1 MNLTRRKWLW
11 LAVAIVVIAIV
22 ATLVYRWTR
31 PRYDTA
37 AKLVGLLPQADAAV
51 FYADVA
57 ALRHSGYL
65 QLLESTQSAQEPD
78 YQRFVSET
86 GFAYQRDL
94 DAVAVASLPNQT
106 FVAARG
112 RFDWQ
117 RLTRYAINHGG
128 KCDDRYCQL
137 PATKPDQW
145 ISFFPIKSNVLGL
158 AVSGDPR
165 AAYSL
170 LPREGAPE
178 LATPQ
183 FPVWAQIP
191 RRVLDHPDALPP
203 GAQVIARALSS
214 ASQVTLGITEAMP
227 GAADSALNVRLIA
240 SCASNAAA
248 NDLRDH
254 LAQLAGFFRGFAAH
268 NKPNSGAPDLAGLLA
283 SGTFGAAEHNVVG
296 NWIVPRSVVE
306 ALFE

>member
-1 MNLTRRKWLW
+1 M
-11 LAVAIVVIAIV
+11 AVAIVVLATV
-22 ATLVYRWTR
+22 ATLVYLWAR

-37 AKLVGLLPQADAAV
+37 AKLVGLLPQADAVV

-65 QLLESTQSAQEPD
+65 QLLESAKSAQEPD

-94 DAVAVASLPNQT
+94 DAVAMASQPNQT
-106 FVAARG
+106 FVVARG

-117 RLTRYAINHGG
+117 RLAQYASNHGG
-128 KCDDRYCQL
+128 TCDDHYCQL

-145 ISFFPIKSNVLGL
+145 ISFFAIRSGVLGL
-158 AVSGDPR
+158 AVSADPR

-178 LATPQ
+178 PTTPQ
-183 FPVWAQIP
+183 FPLWAEIP
-191 RRVLDHPDALPP
+191 RRVLDHPDSLPP
-203 GAQVIARALSS
+203 GAQVVARALSS
-214 ASQVTLGITEAMP
+214 ASRVTLGITEATP
-227 GAADSALNVRLIA
+227 GIGDSALNVRLIA
-240 SCASNAAA
+240 SCPSDVVA
-248 NDLRDH
+248 NDLRGH
-254 LAQLAGFFRGFAAH
+254 LSQLAGFFRGFAAH
-268 NKPNSGAPDLAGLLA
+268 NQQHSDGPDLAGLLA
-283 SGTFGAAEHNVVG
+283 SGTFGAAGHTVVG

>member
-1 MNLTRRKWLW
+1 VNLTRRKWLW
-11 LAVAIVVIAIV
+11 SALAILVVAIS
-22 ATLVYRWTR
+22 ATLAYQWTR

-37 AKLVGLLPQADAAV
+37 AKLVGLLPQTDAVV

-65 QLLESTQSAQEPD
+65 QLLESAQSAQEPD

-86 GFAYQRDL
+86 GFVYQRDL
-94 DAVAVASLPNQT
+94 DAVAVASQPNQI

-112 RFDWQ
+112 HFDW
-117 RLTRYAINHGG
+117 RSLSKYAINHGG
-128 KCDDRYCQL
+128 KCSDRYCQL

-145 ISFFPIKSNVLGL
+145 ISFLPIQASVLGL
-158 AVSGDPR
+158 AVSADPR

-178 LATPQ
+178 FATPQ
-183 FPVWAQIP
+183 FPIWAEIP
-191 RRVLDHPDALPP
+191 HRVLDHPDSLPP
-203 GAQVIARALSS
+203 GIQVLARALSS
-214 ASQVTLGITEAMP
+214 ASQVILGITETAP
-227 GAADSALNVRLIA
+227 GTADSALNLRLVA
-240 SCASNAAA
+240 SCPSDAVA

-254 LAQLAGFFRGFAAH
+254 LAQLAGLFRGFAAH
-268 NKPNSGAPDLAGLLA
+268 KQPQSGGPDLAGLLA
-283 SGTFGAAEHNVVG
+283 SGTFGAAGQDVVG
-296 NWIVPRSVVE
+296 NWTVPRSVLE

>member
-1 MNLTRRKWLW
+1 MNRIPRKWLW
-11 LAVAIVVIAIV
+11 LAVAIVVAATV
-22 ATLVYRWTR
+22 AALAYRWAR

-37 AKLVGLLPQADAAV
+37 AKLVGLLPQPDAVV

-65 QLLESTQSAQEPD
+65 QLLESAKSAQELD

-94 DAVAVASLPNQT
+94 DAVAVASLPNQV
-106 FVAARG
+106 FVTARG

-117 RLTRYAINHGG
+117 RLRKYALNHGG
-128 KCDDRYCQL
+128 KCDGRYCEL
-137 PATKPDQW
+137 PATKPEQW
-145 ISFFPIKSNVLGL
+145 ISFFPIRSRVLGL
-158 AVSGDPR
+158 AVSADPR

-178 LATPQ
+178 VATPQ

-191 RRVLDHPDALPP
+191 RRVLNHPDSLPP
-203 GAQVIARALSS
+203 GGQVVARALSS
-214 ASQVTLGITEAMP
+214 ASQVTLGIAEAMP

-240 SCASNAAA
+240 ACPSNAKA

-254 LAQLAGFFRGFAAH
+254 LTQLAGFFRGFAAH
-268 NKPNSGAPDLAGLLA
+268 SQQHSGGPDLAGLLA
-283 SGTFGAAEHNVVG
+283 SGTFGAAESNVVG

>member
-11 LAVAIVVIAIV
+11 LSVAIVVIAIV
-22 ATLVYRWTR
+22 TTLVYRWTR

-37 AKLVGLLPQADAAV
+37 AKLVGLLPQADAVV

-65 QLLESTQSAQEPD
+65 QLLESAKGAQEPD

-106 FVAARG
+106 FVTARG

-117 RLTRYAINHGG
+117 RLTKYAINHGG
-128 KCDDRYCQL
+128 KCDGRYCQL

-145 ISFFPIKSNVLGL
+145 ISFFPIRSTVLAL
-158 AVSGDPR
+158 AVSADPR
-165 AAYSL
+165 AAYTL

-178 LATPQ
+178 VTTPQ
-183 FPVWAQIP
+183 FPVWAEIP
-191 RRVLDHPDALPP
+191 RRVLDRPDALPP
-203 GAQVIARALSS
+203 GAQVVARALSS
-214 ASQVTLGITEAMP
+214 ASQVTLGITEATP
-227 GAADSALNVRLIA
+227 GTADSALNVRLIA
-240 SCASNAAA
+240 SCPSDTTA

-254 LAQLAGFFRGFAAH
+254 LAQLAGFFRGFATH
-268 NKPNSGAPDLAGLLA
+268 NQQHSGEPDLAGLLA

-296 NWIVPRSVVE
+296 NWTVPRSVVE